1 MTTRLL
7 LIQARDP
14 ADPLAEHERA
24 CVRRRLGGLDVRMRA
39 RNALGDIAEASW
51 IENVDALVIGGS
63 GNFSVNHEL
72 SQRWVEP
79 LRAML
84 DVVLAR
90 SLPTFGICFGH
101 QLLGLHLGSKVETHA
116 HLEEVGTI
124 PLELTP
130 EGSKTEPFAGL
141 TPKFFAHT
149 GHSDHVVTLPAGV
162 DLMIRGDHVEMQ
174 GFRVRGA
181 PVFTTQFHPD
191 LEGREAR
198 ERYLSVKGGQ
208 EATTDP
214 VTLRKAG
221 AFRTEGHDEA
231 AGLLARF
238 VQNVARDQERESSD

>member
-14 ADPLAEHERA
+14 ADPLAQHERA
-24 CVRRRLGGLDVRMRA
+24 CIRRRLGGLDVRMQA
-39 RNALGDIAEASW
+39 RNALGDLAETNW
-51 IENVDALVIGGS
+51 LDDIDALVIGGS

-79 LRAML
+79 LRTLL
-84 DVVLAR
+84 DVVLSR

-124 PLELTP
+124 SLEVTE
-130 EGSKTEPFAGL
+130 EGAKTGPFAGL
-141 TPKFFAHT
+141 SSKFFAHT

-162 DLMIRGDHVEMQ
+162 DLIVRGDRVEMQ

-198 ERYLSVKGGQ
+198 ERYLSVKGG
-208 EATTDP
+208 EETTTDP
-214 VTLRKAG
+214 DILRKAD

-238 VQNVARDQERESSD
+238 VEHVARPHI